1 MMKSISDRREP
12 HPTSYDRSGQL
23 MLELWPQRPVIGLA
37 CPECGAPMHNG
48 LACRE
53 IYEEL
58 LNLESNDPDGA
69 GSVHSLSVVCYV
81 LQHPRG
87 YSNAALTW
95 GLSSLK
101 EFLKKGSSWSE
112 SQPNRRGIFK
122 FLRRKHKTG
131 PAIRPSIP
139 TRWQMT
145 IDQVYRPDLVGHPER
160 VKRWA
165 RTILIDLE
173 GGSF

>member
-1 MMKSISDRREP
+1 MKTVMDIREP
-12 HPTSYDRSGQL
+12 IPTSYDRSGQ
-23 MLELWPQRPVIGLA
+23 MMVELWPERPAFQVA

-58 LNLESNDPDGA
+58 LNLESSDPDGA

-87 YSNAALTW
+87 YSDAALTW
-95 GLSSLK
+95 GLNSLK
-101 EFLKKGSSWSE
+101 EILKNGRPRSNSPPS
-112 SQPNRRGIFK
+112 RRGIFDFFK
-122 FLRRKHKTG
+122 RKLTAG
-131 PAIRPSIP
+131 PAIRPAAP

-145 IDQVYRPDLVGHPER
+145 IDQVYRSDSLGHPER
-160 VKRWA
+160 VRRWA
-165 RTILIDLE
+165 WTILTDLE
-173 GGSF
+173 GGSL